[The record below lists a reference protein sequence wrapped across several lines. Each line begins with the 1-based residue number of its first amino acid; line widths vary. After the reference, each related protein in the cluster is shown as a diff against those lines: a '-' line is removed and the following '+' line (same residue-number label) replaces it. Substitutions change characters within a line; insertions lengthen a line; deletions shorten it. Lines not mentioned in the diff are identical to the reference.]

1 MFSSVPAEILGL
13 VAGWGFLLIVAAF
26 CFPIRSSYQKPIGKG
41 KIVTAAAAKRFRNQ
55 SDICRRCRVYRKLGA
70 EIQRTW
76 RNHPL
81 VS

>member
-41 KIVTAAAAKRFRNQ
+41 KIVMAAAVSSMVTWFNGICKLEGRNF
-55 SDICRRCRVYRKLGA
+55 I
-70 EIQRTW
+70 
-76 RNHPL
+76 
-81 VS
+81 

>member
-41 KIVTAAAAKRFRNQ
+41 KIVTAAAVSSIVLVLGIVSVMGESGAVISFVAHRNC
-55 SDICRRCRVYRKLGA
+55 S
-70 EIQRTW
+70 T
-76 RNHPL
+76 
-81 VS
+81 